1 MPSSFFNEFW
11 YLSLREVMSASVMSR
26 LGIKAKR
33 MPMSSALLT
42 ETVTE
47 QWQNLLYTNSDDS
60 F

>member
-1 MPSSFFNEFW
+1 
-11 YLSLREVMSASVMSR
+11 MSASVMSR

-60 F
+60 FYN